1 LAVVE
6 QEEQAAQVPLVML
19 ALMAV
24 TLFLVLLHQQAVVA
38 VVVTP
43 HQWDQEAAW
52 LEVLV
57 VEHQTGLVLLL
68 GHHLGLETHQAL
80 ALHRETMEEIP
91 QITAMPLTAVV
102 VAAELVRLAVM
113 QL

>member
-1 LAVVE
+1 LALVE

-19 ALMAV
+19 VLMAA
-24 TLFLVLLHQQAVVA
+24 TLFLVLLHQQAAVE

-43 HQWDQEAAW
+43 HQWDQEAVW

-57 VEHQTGLVLLL
+57 VERQTGIP
-68 GHHLGLETHQAL
+68 HHLGLETHQAL

-91 QITAMPLTAVV
+91 QIAATTLTALA
-102 VAAELVRLAVM
+102 VAVALVRLAVM
-113 QL
+113 QR

>member
-1 LAVVE
+1 LALVE

-38 VVVTP
+38 VVVTL
-43 HQWDQEAAW
+43 HQGQEAVW

-57 VEHQTGLVLLL
+57 VERQTGM
-68 GHHLGLETHQAL
+68 GDHLGLETHQSL
-80 ALHRETMEEIP
+80 ALHRETVEEIP
-91 QITAMPLTAVV
+91 QI
-102 VAAELVRLAVM
+102 AATL
-113 QL
+113 